1 MKHLLPILLLL
12 TLAACGD
19 NIPPLDT
26 IEGRWISAAPDR
38 PEWTYDFHQG
48 IATFTTP
55 AYTKTYVYAEIQ
67 DSLYLGGDGH
77 TASRVWLLR
86 FENAGR
92 VQIHRIDYQIYP
104 EITLQRE

>member
-12 TLAACGD
+12 TIAACGD
-19 NIPPLDT
+19 NIPPPDT

-38 PEWTYDFHQG
+38 PEWIYDFQNG
-48 IATFTTP
+48 LATFTTT
-55 AYTKTYVYAEIQ
+55 AYTKTYVYAERG

-77 TASRVWLLR
+77 TAPRVWLLR

-92 VQIHRIDYQIYP
+92 VTAHRLGYTILP